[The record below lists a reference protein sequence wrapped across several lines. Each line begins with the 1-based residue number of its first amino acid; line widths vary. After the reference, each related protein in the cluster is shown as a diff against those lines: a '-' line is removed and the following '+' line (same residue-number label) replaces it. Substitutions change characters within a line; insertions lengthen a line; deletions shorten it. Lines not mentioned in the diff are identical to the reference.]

1 MICFDVG
8 ASTMRILML
17 ERVPTMRTT
26 IQLDD
31 NLHEMARRYAQESGT
46 TLTALLEEVLRE
58 KLLARPK
65 HQPSERVK
73 LKTVNGRGMQ
83 RGVDLDD
90 NAALLDLMET
100 R

>member
-1 MICFDVG
+1 
-8 ASTMRILML
+8 
-17 ERVPTMRTT
+17 MRTT

-31 NLHEMARRYAQESGT
+31 NLHEMARRYAQANGK
-46 TLTALLEEVLRE
+46 TLTALLEELLRE

-65 HQPSERVK
+65 RLPAEQVK
-73 LKTVNGRGMQ
+73 LKTVNGRGML

>member
-1 MICFDVG
+1 
-8 ASTMRILML
+8 
-17 ERVPTMRTT
+17 MRTT

-31 NLHEMARRYAQESGT
+31 NLHEMARRYAQANGK

-58 KLLARPK
+58 KMLARPK
-65 HQPSERVK
+65 RPPVERIK
-73 LKTVNGRGMQ
+73 LKTVNGHGML

>member
-1 MICFDVG
+1 
-8 ASTMRILML
+8 
-17 ERVPTMRTT
+17 MRTT

-31 NLHEMARRYAQESGT
+31 NLHEMARRYAQASGK

-65 HQPSERVK
+65 RPPAERVS
-73 LKTVNGRGMQ
+73 LKTVNGRGML